1 MSPRTLLRGLALFGR
16 AISARRFS
24 RNNARRQRRQWL
36 GAESLEPRAMLSTVP
51 FLADSALQTATVF
64 TAQGRYGNNAINGDW
79 ELGITTN
86 TNKPPQQQTG
96 HVWNGS
102 LDSATGVTTVREQ
115 FRFDVLNTTAASFGI
130 GGSNISFDYA
140 GQLTGNQPNAI
151 KIWAKASTAN
161 SSLTLANLKLKTPGM
176 SVPKEFPEASIAVS
190 RSSGPDFQQRLI
202 AGVDFSSGSG
212 QPVTLT
218 GDVWMSFAQT
228 SPRGSSLQFH
238 VMAVYLPVPIVTVDV
253 APGQVTE
260 DDGQKLVYTFTR
272 SIATASDLVVSYSV
286 GGGAIAVD
294 DYTGLPFGSGT
305 QTITIPANQPSAT
318 LEILPTPDNLIED
331 DETVAISLLPSAG
344 YTFDPNRSFATGT
357 IENDDYL
364 VDLVLD
370 GLPEESAP
378 PPNELSPGAILPI
391 GGGRT
396 RLDLIVESPGYAGTV
411 TLFVTTG
418 ADAAD
423 AVTLWDSEEDGTQVL
438 PATWQVCQHPRT
450 LWVETT
456 GVEADIQFIAM
467 FQNKGTTKQD
477 VAQAKPRIAAWS
489 TAGAIENGNPDGKN
503 QITPTFKSLTYA
515 VDVDLATGDPAGT
528 PPPGGPDDNALKGTA
543 ERLNKWTNAFAKQ
556 AGLGTDKEGRQFVGL
571 FKWNVPR
578 AARTFIT
585 TGFDR
590 KPTDADY
597 QHIGNAVRDGMMRN
611 NIWRIEFVPAV
622 APWEWNATIT
632 LPEWKQFATEKDQ
645 LNPKVEEEWKEFV
658 AALAGHEKIHKT
670 KWEQYVRAYQ
680 SLVDD
685 FAKTR
690 FFGEAADPNDRTA
703 KTLAW
708 NSALRFFQNE
718 RDKLRDKLKALADG
732 YNEEQDR
739 YDEKSN
745 HGRTQTLYDPAG
757 QNVEAVNP
765 GLRLQ
770 K

>member
-1 MSPRTLLRGLALFGR
+1 
-16 AISARRFS
+16 
-24 RNNARRQRRQWL
+24 
-36 GAESLEPRAMLSTVP
+36 MLSTVP

-86 TNKPPQQQTG
+86 TNKPPQKQTG

-115 FRFDVLNTTAASFGI
+115 FTFDVLNTTAASFSV

-140 GQLTGNQPNAI
+140 GRLTGNQPNAI

-161 SSLTLANLKLKTPGM
+161 SGLTLANLKLKTPGM

-190 RSSGPDFQQRLI
+190 QSSGLDFQQRLI

-212 QPVTLT
+212 QSVTLT
-218 GDVWMSFAQT
+218 GDLGMSFAQT

-260 DDGQKLVYTFTR
+260 DGPQNLTYTFT
-272 SIATASDLVVSYSV
+272 ATGPLTRDVTVKYEV
-286 GGGAIAVD
+286 GGTATEGGDFTGAR
-294 DYTGLPFGSGT
+294 SGT
-305 QTITIPANQPSAT
+305 GVRSITIPATASPTSSAT
-318 LEILPTPDNLIED
+318 LTITPTPDTVIED
-331 DETVAISLLPSAG
+331 DETVVIALQNGSG
-344 YTFDPNRSFATGT
+344 YTFDQTRSLATGT

-370 GLPEESAP
+370 GLPEETAP
-378 PPNELSPGAILPI
+378 EPNELSPGAILSI

-411 TLFVTTG
+411 ALLVTTG
-418 ADAAD
+418 ADGAD
-423 AVTLWDSEEDGTQVL
+423 VVTLWDSEEDGTQVL
-438 PATWQVCQHPRT
+438 PTTWQVGQHPRT

-456 GVEADIQFIAM
+456 GVEADVQFIAM

-477 VAQAKPRIAAWS
+477 AAQAKPRTAAWS
-489 TAGAIENGNPDGKN
+489 TAGAIANGNPDGQN

-515 VDVDLATGDPAGT
+515 VDVDLKTGDPAGT

-543 ERLNKWTNAFAKQ
+543 ERLNKWMDAFAKQ
-556 AGLGTDKEGRQFVGL
+556 AGLGTDDKGRQFVGL
-571 FKWNVPR
+571 TKWDVPGD
-578 AARTFIT
+578 ARPSIKASLFP
-585 TGFDR
+585 
-590 KPTDADY
+590 KPKDGDF
-597 QHIGNAVRDGMMRN
+597 QNIGNAVRDGVMRN
-611 NIWRIEFVPAV
+611 NIWRIEFVPVV

-632 LPEWKQFATEKDQ
+632 LPEWKQFTTETDR
-645 LNPKVEEEWKEFV
+645 LNPDVQEQWKEFV
-658 AALAGHEKIHKT
+658 DALAGHEKIHKE

-703 KTLAW
+703 KSTAW
-708 NSALRFFQNE
+708 NNAKRLFE
-718 RDKLRDKLKALADG
+718 TELDKLRNKLKALADG